1 MIKWYNKLKSEQKDL
16 FIIVLIALVVFLCLL
31 PLYLIKQGAWPNGW
45 LLGSAVAVVGYVTLV
60 KTLSKFGADSQ
71 KASSVGLTILFSALR
86 YVLYAAALAVS
97 AVCTFR
103 PDWFGGF
110 NGFQFFATALA
121 LIPTWGVLLVA
132 NFVRAKKEEKSSG
145 NPS

>member
-1 MIKWYNKLKSEQKDL
+1 MIKWYNRLKPEQKDL
-16 FIIVLIALVVFLCLL
+16 FIIALVAVVVWLCLL
-31 PLYLIKQGAWPNGW
+31 PLYLIKEGAWSNGW
-45 LLGSAVAVVGYVTLV
+45 ALGSAVALIGYFTLV
-60 KTLSKFGADSQ
+60 KTLSKFGAESQ
-71 KASSVGLTILFSALR
+71 KTSSVAFTILFAGLR
-86 YVLYAAALAVS
+86 YILYAAALAVS

-110 NGFQFFATALA
+110 AGFNFFATALA
-121 LIPTWGVLLVA
+121 LIPTWAVLLFS